1 MSTGEEWGL
10 WKGRDTGLMQT
21 WPREISERMMG
32 NNRIALDFI
41 TYGNRRTLDAIRDLN
56 NAQIRA
62 QQGESNEDK

>member
-1 MSTGEEWGL
+1 MSTDEEWSL
-10 WKGRDTGLMQT
+10 WQGKNTRLMQT

-56 NAQIRA
+56 NAQIKA
-62 QQGESNEDK
+62 QHGETQ